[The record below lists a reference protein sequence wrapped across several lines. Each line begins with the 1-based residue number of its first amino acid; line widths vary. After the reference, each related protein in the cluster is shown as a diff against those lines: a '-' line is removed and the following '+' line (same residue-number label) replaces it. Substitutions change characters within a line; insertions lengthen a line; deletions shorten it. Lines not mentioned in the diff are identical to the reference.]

1 MLNSNILLRSS
12 FWLSLVQV
20 SLRFR
25 FKVNK
30 KKTRLVVKIVKI
42 TCLNESSVRAV
53 SIGLLDGN
61 LLDGLNF
68 EIINKLTNYKIN

>member
-1 MLNSNILLRSS
+1 VLNSNILLRSS